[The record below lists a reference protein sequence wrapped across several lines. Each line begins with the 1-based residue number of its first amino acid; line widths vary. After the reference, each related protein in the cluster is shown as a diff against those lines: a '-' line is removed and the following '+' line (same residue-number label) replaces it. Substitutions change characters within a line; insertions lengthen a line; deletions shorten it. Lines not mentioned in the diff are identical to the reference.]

1 MLKLSNFIDLN
12 YLTLH
17 IYMFFLDFSC
27 NIINIIAL

>member
-1 MLKLSNFIDLN
+1 MSYLSIFLDLN

-17 IYMFFLDFSC
+17 IYVFFLDFSC